1 MLSGAT
7 KSTGAPVTIETRGR
21 VCLGATEN
29 SERWAMKS
37 RGQTPSEPARL
48 RLLPEAQNPLT
59 HASPRPYPAERRQLG
74 ARSRFARL
82 DEA

>member
-1 MLSGAT
+1 
-7 KSTGAPVTIETRGR
+7 
-21 VCLGATEN
+21 
-29 SERWAMKS
+29 MKS